1 MPADSNDPRRL
12 RVASVQM
19 ESLPADK
26 KANFQK
32 IEDFVTKAAAQ
43 GVRMILFP
51 ECCITG
57 YWFIRNLTVEQL
69 AALAE
74 PVPDGPGTR
83 HLVELARRHKLTIG
97 AGLVEAAGDGMFHN
111 TYVVAL
117 PDGTTHR
124 HRKLHAFEHTSI

>member
-1 MPADSNDPRRL
+1 
-12 RVASVQM
+12 M

-26 KANFQK
+26 KANLQK

-74 PVPDGPGTR
+74 PTSLRFVMRWEPARDGSSGS
-83 HLVELARRHKLTIG
+83 
-97 AGLVEAAGDGMFHN
+97 
-111 TYVVAL
+111 Y
-117 PDGTTHR
+117 
-124 HRKLHAFEHTSI
+124 